1 MLPFCEKVVAVPPT
15 TPNDEPSWKFAPIA
29 WQSARAV
36 PFGHSFGVS
45 LNGLNVAK
53 YGSLLTGFV
62 PPFTF
67 GRTSVLPLRAALL
80 LKALRTSALATKA
93 KLWTATSSL

>member
-15 TPNDEPSWKFAPIA
+15 TPNDGPSWKFAPIA

-45 LNGLNVAK
+45 LNGLNVLK

-62 PPFTF
+62 PPFAF
-67 GRTSVLPLRAALL
+67 VSTSVLPLRAALL
-80 LKALRTSALATKA
+80 LKTLRTSALAKKA
-93 KLWTATSSL
+93 KLWIGSS